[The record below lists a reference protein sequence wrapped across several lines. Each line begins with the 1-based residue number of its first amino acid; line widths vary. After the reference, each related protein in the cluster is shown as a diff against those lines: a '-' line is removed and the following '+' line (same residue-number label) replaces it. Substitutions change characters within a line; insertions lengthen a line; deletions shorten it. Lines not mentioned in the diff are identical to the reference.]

1 MNNTIYKLGNNEEFN
16 KQKEKQKQK
25 SDIKPSISNAQL
37 KSFSIDTN
45 NVTLYFVNGFNKKK

>member
-16 KQKEKQKQK
+16 KQKQK
-25 SDIKPSISNAQL
+25 SDIKPSISNTQL

>member
-16 KQKEKQKQK
+16 KQKEKQKLDSK
-25 SDIKPSISNAQL
+25 SSISNTKI
-37 KSFSIDTN
+37 KSFDIDTN

>member
-16 KQKEKQKQK
+16 KQKEKQK